1 MVVPIHIWAYAFR
14 VSLAAVVALYVA
26 FWLQLGG
33 ASSAAVT
40 VAILAQPTC
49 GAARAKA
56 ANRIAATLIGA
67 TMSVVIAGLFPGE
80 RIGML
85 GAFVCWICIC
95 VFVASYL
102 RGYQAYSAVLAGYTV
117 AIIALVNIDTP
128 QNVFTTM
135 TDRMAAIAIGILC
148 VTLINDVFGS
158 PPVWSELDRRM
169 SDIWR
174 DVRSYARDV
183 LSGNQG
189 NPERT
194 GALFAQISGLRDQ
207 VDVVAHD
214 MAGGRPRAAGATSA
228 MLALVE
234 IVQQVRLL
242 RFLAYDDPLAI
253 TIKDQCLAALDDG
266 HHAEALAFL
275 TKLRE
280 IELSRPDIVAGAVWQ
295 IQQAIRFVESKSL
308 LDDGL
313 SSLREG
319 LEPARDVRLPHRGEF
334 AVALGNATRIGI
346 ALLAGATFLVFAGW
360 PASVA
365 GVVITAILCGLSVTM
380 PSPSKFAI
388 AAMVSFVLASVSAGI
403 ARFYVLTESQDFV
416 RLAVAIAPVLFFG
429 CLLSVRPAIA
439 GIGLIMN
446 IIFLVLLAPSNP
458 QVYNP
463 LTFYSECIF
472 VAFALGV
479 VFLASRLVWPVSALD
494 RQHAVVRATQ
504 KTLTASV
511 AGAEYSLPALEFSL
525 ASRIADHVAS
535 AAGTRRP
542 RREVLKGLL
551 SINDLSLAAAS
562 AHLHLEQ
569 SSDDPAIRS
578 RIGQLQR
585 ALWSGNSRRLCAGAR
600 SILRRMYGREAEAR
614 DALLGAVTDLWS
626 AGLVLMREN
635 QRIRHFCDHSL
646 VRKGGVRWSLH

>member
-1 MVVPIHIWAYAFR
+1 
-14 VSLAAVVALYVA
+14 LAAVVALYVA

-40 VAILAQPTC
+40 VAILAQPTR
-49 GAARAKA
+49 GAALAKA
-56 ANRIAATLIGA
+56 ANRIVATLIGA

-102 RGYQAYSAVLAGYTV
+102 RGYRAYAAVLSGYTV

-158 PPVWSELDRRM
+158 PPVWRELDRRM

-183 LSGNQG
+183 LSGNEED
-189 NPERT
+189 PERA
-194 GALFAQISGLRDQ
+194 GALLAQVAGLRDQ
-207 VDVVAHD
+207 VDIVAHD
-214 MAGGRPRAAGATSA
+214 MADGRHRAAGARSA

-242 RFLAYDDPLAI
+242 SLLAHGDPLSI
-253 TIKDQCLAALDDG
+253 TVKDQCLAALDDD
-266 HHAEALAFL
+266 HYDAIARL

-295 IQQAIRFVESKSL
+295 IQQAVRFVESKSL
-308 LDDGL
+308 LEDGL
-313 SSLREG
+313 VSLREG
-319 LEPARDVRLPHRGEF
+319 LEPTRDVRLPQRGEF
-334 AVALGNATRIGI
+334 VVALGNAARIGI
-346 ALLAGATFLVFAGW
+346 ALLAGTTFLVFAGW
-360 PASVA
+360 PASVGA
-365 GVVITAILCGLSVTM
+365 LSITTILCALSTTM
-380 PSPSKFAI
+380 PSPSKFAV
-388 AAMVSFVLASVSAGI
+388 AAMVSFALASVSAGI
-403 ARFYVLTESQDFV
+403 VRFYFLTESQDFV
-416 RLAVAIAPVLFFG
+416 RLAIAIAPVLIFG

-446 IIFLVLLAPSNP
+446 VIFLVLLAPSNP

-463 LTFYSECIF
+463 LTFFSECMF

-494 RQHAVVRATQ
+494 RQHAAVRATQ
-504 KTLTASV
+504 ETLTASV
-511 AGAEYSLPALEFSL
+511 AGTEHSLPALEFSL
-525 ASRIADHVAS
+525 ASSIADYVAS
-535 AAGTRRP
+535 AAGARRP

-562 AHLHLEQ
+562 AHLHLAQ
-569 SSDDPAIRS
+569 SSDDPAVRS

-585 ALWSGNSRRLCAGAR
+585 ALWSGNSRRLRAGAR
-600 SILRRMYGREAEAR
+600 SILRRMRVSQADEREA
-614 DALLGAVTDLWS
+614 LLAAATDLWS
-626 AGLVLMREN
+626 AGLVLMREKR
-635 QRIRHFCDHSL
+635 RIRHFCDHSL

>member
-1 MVVPIHIWAYAFR
+1 
-14 VSLAAVVALYVA
+14 LAALVALYVA

-40 VAILAQPTC
+40 VAILAQPTR
-49 GAARAKA
+49 GAALAKA

-102 RGYQAYSAVLAGYTV
+102 RGFQAYAAVLSGYTV

-148 VTLINDVFGS
+148 VTLINDVFAS
-158 PPVWSELDRRM
+158 PPVWSALDRRM
-169 SDIWR
+169 NDIWR

-183 LSGNQG
+183 LSGN
-189 NPERT
+189 EEDRKRA
-194 GALFAQISGLRDQ
+194 GALLAQIAGLRDQ
-207 VDVVAHD
+207 VDIVAHD
-214 MAGGRPRAAGATSA
+214 MADGRRRAAGARSA

-242 RFLAYDDPLAI
+242 SLLAHGDPLGV
-253 TIKDQCLAALDDG
+253 TVRDQCLAALDD
-266 HHAEALAFL
+266 HHAEACAFL
-275 TKLRE
+275 KKLRE
-280 IELSRPDIVAGAVWQ
+280 IELSRPDIVVGAVWQ
-295 IQQAIRFVESKSL
+295 IQQAVRFVESKSL

-313 SSLREG
+313 LSLCEG
-319 LEPARDVRLPHRGEF
+319 LEPARDVRLPYRGEF
-334 AVALGNATRIGI
+334 AVALGNAARIGI
-346 ALLAGATFLVFAGW
+346 GLVAGATFLVVAGW

-365 GVVITAILCGLSVTM
+365 ALTITAILCGLSVTM
-380 PSPSKFAI
+380 ANPSKFTV
-388 AAMVSFVLASVSAGI
+388 AAMVAFVLASVSAGI
-403 ARFYVLTESQDFV
+403 VRFYVLTESQDFV
-416 RLAVAIAPVLFFG
+416 RLAVAVAPVLIFG
-429 CLLSVRPAIA
+429 CLFNVRPAIA

-463 LTFYSECIF
+463 ISFYSECVF
-472 VAFALGV
+472 VAFALAV

-494 RQHAVVRATQ
+494 KQHAAVRATQ
-504 KTLTASV
+504 ETLTASV
-511 AGAEYSLPALEFSL
+511 AGTEHSLPALEFSL
-525 ASRIADHVAS
+525 ASRIADYVAAS
-535 AAGTRRP
+535 AGTSRP
-542 RREVLKGLL
+542 RRELLKGLL
-551 SINDLSLAAAS
+551 STNDLSLAAAS
-562 AHLHLEQ
+562 AHFHLAQ
-569 SSDDPAIRS
+569 SSDDSAIRS
-578 RIGQLQR
+578 KVVQLQR

-614 DALLGAVTDLWS
+614 EAPLAAATDLWS
-626 AGLVLMREN
+626 AGLVLEREKR
-635 QRIRHFCDHSL
+635 RIRHFCDHSS
-646 VRKGGVRWSLH
+646 VRKGDVRWSSH

>member
-1 MVVPIHIWAYAFR
+1 MVIPVHIWAYAFR
-14 VSLAAVVALYVA
+14 VSLAALVALYVS

-40 VAILAQPTC
+40 VAVLAQPTR
-49 GAARAKA
+49 GAALAKA

-102 RGYQAYSAVLAGYTV
+102 RGYQAYAAVLSGYTV
-117 AIIALVNIDTP
+117 AIIALANIDTP

-158 PPVWSELDRRM
+158 PPVWRELDHRM

-174 DVRSYARDV
+174 DVRGYARDV
-183 LSGNQG
+183 LSGNQES
-189 NPERT
+189 PELT
-194 GALFAQISGLRDQ
+194 GALLAQISGLRDQ
-207 VDVVAHD
+207 VDIVAHD
-214 MAGGRPRAAGATSA
+214 MADGRHRAAGARSA

-234 IVQQVRLL
+234 IVRRVRLL
-242 RFLAYDDPLAI
+242 RLPAHGDPLAV
-253 TIKDQCLAALDDG
+253 TVKDQCLAALDD
-266 HHAEALAFL
+266 HHAEAFDFL
-275 TKLRE
+275 KKLRE
-280 IELSRPDIVAGAVWQ
+280 IELSRPEIVAEAVWQ
-295 IQQAIRFVESKSL
+295 IQQGVRLVESKSL
-308 LDDGL
+308 LNDGL

-319 LEPARDVRLPHRGEF
+319 LEPARDVRLPHGGEF
-334 AVALGNATRIGI
+334 AVALGNAARIGI
-346 ALLAGATFLVFAGW
+346 ALVAGATFLVFAGW
-360 PASVA
+360 PASA
-365 GVVITAILCGLSVTM
+365 SALTITAILCALSTTM
-380 PSPSKFAI
+380 PNPSKFAI
-388 AAMVSFVLASVSAGI
+388 AAMVGCAIASVSAGI
-403 ARFYVLTESQDFV
+403 VRFYVLTESQDFV
-416 RLAVAIAPVLFFG
+416 RLAVAIAPVLISG

-439 GIGLIMN
+439 GIGLTMN
-446 IIFLVLLAPSNP
+446 VYFLVLLAPSNP

-463 LTFYSECIF
+463 ITFYSECVF
-472 VAFALGV
+472 VAFAVSV
-479 VFLASRLVWPVSALD
+479 VFLASRLVWPVSAFD
-494 RQHAVVRATQ
+494 KQRAAVRATQ
-504 KTLTASV
+504 ERLTASV
-511 AGAEYSLPALEFSL
+511 TGTEYSLPALEFSL
-525 ASRIADHVAS
+525 AAGIADYVAS
-535 AAGTRRP
+535 VAGTRRP

-600 SILRRMYGREAEAR
+600 AILRRMHVSQAEAR
-614 DALLGAVTDLWS
+614 EALLAAATDLWS
-626 AGLVLMREN
+626 AGLVLEREKR
-635 QRIRHFCDHSL
+635 RIRHFCDHGSI
-646 VRKGGVRWSLH
+646 RKGDVPWSLR

>member
-1 MVVPIHIWAYAFR
+1 MVIPVQIWAYAFR
-14 VSLAAVVALYVA
+14 IWLAAVIALYVA

-40 VAILAQPTC
+40 VAILAQPTR
-49 GAARAKA
+49 GAALAKA

-67 TMSVVIAGLFPGE
+67 TISVVIAGLFAGE

-85 GAFVCWICIC
+85 GAFICWICIC

-102 RGYQAYSAVLAGYTV
+102 RGYQAYAAVLSGYTV
-117 AIIALVNIDTP
+117 AIITLVNIDTP

-135 TDRMAAIAIGILC
+135 TDRMAAITIGILC

-158 PPVWSELDRRM
+158 PPVWRGLERRI

-174 DVRSYARDV
+174 DIRSYVRV
-183 LSGNQG
+183 ELSGNG
-189 NPERT
+189 ENPEHA
-194 GALFAQISGLRDQ
+194 GELLAQISGLRDQ
-207 VDVVAHD
+207 VDIVAHD
-214 MAGGRPRAAGATSA
+214 MADGQHRAAGARSA

-242 RFLAYDDPLAI
+242 RLLAHGDPLAV
-253 TIKDQCLAALDDG
+253 TIRDQCLAVIDD
-266 HHAEALAFL
+266 HHSEAPTFL

-280 IELSRPDIVAGAVWQ
+280 TELSRPDVVVGAVWQ
-295 IQQAIRFVESKSL
+295 LQQAIRFVESKSL

-313 SSLREG
+313 LSLREG
-319 LEPARDVRLPHRGEF
+319 LEPARDIRLPHRGDF

-346 ALLAGATFLVFAGW
+346 ALVAGATFLVFAGW

-365 GVVITAILCGLSVTM
+365 ALTITAILCALSTTM
-380 PSPSKFAI
+380 PSPSKFAV
-388 AAMVSFVLASVSAGI
+388 AAMVSFVLGSVSAGI
-403 ARFYVLTESQDFV
+403 VRFYILTESQDFV
-416 RLAVAIAPVLFFG
+416 RLAVAIAPVVFFG
-429 CLLSVRPAIA
+429 CLLSVRPAIG

-463 LTFYSECIF
+463 LTFYSECVF

-494 RQHAVVRATQ
+494 KQHAVVKATQ
-504 KTLTASV
+504 ESLTTSV
-511 AGAEYSLPALEFSL
+511 SGTECSLPALEFDL
-525 ASRIADHVAS
+525 ASRIADYVTS
-535 AAGTRRP
+535 AAGARRP
-542 RREVLKGLL
+542 RRQVLKALL

-562 AHLHLEQ
+562 AHLHLVQ

-585 ALWSGNSRRLCAGAR
+585 ALWSGNSRRLFAGAR
-600 SILRRMYGREAEAR
+600 SVLRRMRGSQIEAREA
-614 DALLGAVTDLWS
+614 LLAAATDLWT
-626 AGLVLMREN
+626 AGLVLAYEQR
-635 QRIRHFCDHSL
+635 RIRHFCDHGS
-646 VRKGGVRWSLH
+646 VRKGDVPWSLH

>member
-1 MVVPIHIWAYAFR
+1 
-14 VSLAAVVALYVA
+14 LAAVVALYVA

-40 VAILAQPTC
+40 VAILALPTR
-49 GAARAKA
+49 GAVLAKA
-56 ANRIAATLIGA
+56 VNRIAATLMGA

-80 RIGML
+80 RIGMIA
-85 GAFVCWICIC
+85 AFVCWICIC

-102 RGYQAYSAVLAGYTV
+102 RGYQAYAAVLSGYTV

-158 PPVWSELDRRM
+158 PPVWRELDRRM

-183 LSGNQG
+183 LSGNAKDS
-189 NPERT
+189 ERA
-194 GALFAQISGLRDQ
+194 GALLAQISGLRDQ
-207 VDVVAHD
+207 VDIIAHD
-214 MAGGRPRAAGATSA
+214 MADGRQRAAGARSA

-242 RFLAYDDPLAI
+242 SWLAHGDPLAV
-253 TIKDQCLAALDDG
+253 TIKDQCLAALD
-266 HHAEALAFL
+266 HHAEPPGFL

-319 LEPARDVRLPHRGEF
+319 LEPARDVRLPHSGEV

-346 ALLAGATFLVFAGW
+346 ALLAGTTFLIFAGW
-360 PASVA
+360 PASA
-365 GVVITAILCGLSVTM
+365 GALSITTILCALSTTM
-380 PSPSKFAI
+380 PSPSKFAV
-388 AAMVSFVLASVSAGI
+388 AAMVSFVLAAVSAGFV
-403 ARFYVLTESQDFV
+403 RFYVLTESQDFV
-416 RLAVAIAPVLFFG
+416 RLAVAIAPVLIFG
-429 CLLSVRPAIA
+429 GLLSVRPAIA

-446 IIFLVLLAPSNP
+446 NIFLVLLAPSNP

-463 LTFYSECIF
+463 LTFFSECMF
-472 VAFALGV
+472 VAFALAI
-479 VFLASRLVWPVSALD
+479 VFLASRLVWPVSAFD
-494 RQHAVVRATQ
+494 KQRAVVRATQ

-511 AGAEYSLPALEFSL
+511 AGAEFSLSALEFCL
-525 ASRIADHVAS
+525 ASRIADYVAS
-535 AAGTRRP
+535 VAGTRRP

-551 SINDLSLAAAS
+551 STNDLSLAAAS
-562 AHLHLEQ
+562 AHRHLEQ
-569 SSDDPAIRS
+569 SSDDPAIHS

-585 ALWSGNSRRLCAGAR
+585 ALRSGNSRRLCAGAR
-600 SILRRMYGREAEAR
+600 SILRRMSVSRAEERE
-614 DALLGAVTDLWS
+614 ALLGAATDLWS
-626 AGLVLMREN
+626 AGLMLVHEKR
-635 QRIRHFCDHSL
+635 RIRHFCDLSS
-646 VRKGGVRWSLH
+646 VRKGDVRWSLR

>member
-1 MVVPIHIWAYAFR
+1 
-14 VSLAAVVALYVA
+14 
-26 FWLQLGG
+26 
-33 ASSAAVT
+33 
-40 VAILAQPTC
+40 
-49 GAARAKA
+49 
-56 ANRIAATLIGA
+56 
-67 TMSVVIAGLFPGE
+67 MSVVIAGLFPGD

-85 GAFVCWICIC
+85 GAFICWICVC

-102 RGYQAYSAVLAGYTV
+102 RGYQAYAAVLSGYTV

-135 TDRMAAIAIGILC
+135 TDRVAAIAIGILC

-158 PPVWSELDRRM
+158 PPVWRELDRRIR
-169 SDIWR
+169 DIWR

-183 LSGNQG
+183 LNGNPE

-194 GALFAQISGLRDQ
+194 GAFLTQISGLRDQ
-207 VDVVAHD
+207 VDIVAHD
-214 MAGGRPRAAGATSA
+214 MADGRHRAAGARSA
-228 MLALVE
+228 MLALIE

-242 RFLAYDDPLAI
+242 RLLAHGDPL
-253 TIKDQCLAALDDG
+253 TVTVKDQCLAALEG
-266 HHAEALAFL
+266 HRAEAIAFL
-275 TKLRE
+275 KNLRE
-280 IELSRPDIVAGAVWQ
+280 VEMSRPDIVAGAVWQ
-295 IQQAIRFVESKSL
+295 IQQAVRFVESRSL

-313 SSLREG
+313 LSLRKG
-319 LEPARDVRLPHRGEF
+319 LEPARDVRLPYRGEF
-334 AVALGNATRIGI
+334 AIALGNAARIGI
-346 ALLAGATFLVFAGW
+346 ALVAGATFLVFAGW

-365 GVVITAILCGLSVTM
+365 ALTITAVLCGLSITM
-380 PSPSKFAI
+380 PNPAKFTV
-388 AAMVSFVLASVSAGI
+388 AAMLAFGLASVSAGI
-403 ARFYVLTESQDFV
+403 VRFYVLTESQDFV

-463 LTFYSECIF
+463 LTFYSECTF
-472 VAFALGV
+472 VAFALGL

-494 RQHAVVRATQ
+494 KQHAAVRATQ

-511 AGAEYSLPALEFSL
+511 AGAGYSLPALEFDL
-525 ASRIADHVAS
+525 ASRIADYVAS
-535 AAGTRRP
+535 VADTHRP
-542 RREVLKGLL
+542 RRELLNGLL
-551 SINDLSLAAAS
+551 STNDLSLAAAS
-562 AHLHLEQ
+562 AHLHLAQ

-600 SILRRMYGREAEAR
+600 SIVRRISASQAGAREA
-614 DALLGAVTDLWS
+614 LLAAATDLWS
-626 AGLVLMREN
+626 AGLVLDREKR
-635 QRIRHFCDHSL
+635 RIRHFCDHGT
-646 VRKGGVRWSLH
+646 VGKGNVRWSLH

>member
-1 MVVPIHIWAYAFR
+1 MVIPVHIWAYAFR

-26 FWLQLGG
+26 FWLQLEG

-40 VAILAQPTC
+40 VAILAQPTR
-49 GAARAKA
+49 GAALAKA

-80 RIGML
+80 RVGML

-95 VFVASYL
+95 VFVASYF
-102 RGYQAYSAVLAGYTV
+102 RGYQAYAAVLSGYTV

-135 TDRMAAIAIGILC
+135 TDRMAAITVGILC

-158 PPVWSELDRRM
+158 PPVWRELDRRIN
-169 SDIWR
+169 DIWR
-174 DVRSYARDV
+174 DVRGYARDV
-183 LSGNQG
+183 LSGNQE

-194 GALFAQISGLRDQ
+194 GALLAQISGLRDQ
-207 VDVVAHD
+207 VDIVAHD
-214 MAGGRPRAAGATSA
+214 MADGRHRAAGARSA

-234 IVQQVRLL
+234 IVQRVRLL
-242 RFLAYDDPLAI
+242 SLLAHGDPLAV
-253 TIKDQCLAALDDG
+253 TVKDQCLAALDG
-266 HHAEALAFL
+266 HHVEVLALL
-275 TKLRE
+275 KKQRE
-280 IELSRPDIVAGAVWQ
+280 IELSRPDAVGGAVWQ
-295 IQQAIRFVESKSL
+295 IQQAVAFVESKGL

-313 SSLREG
+313 LSLREG
-319 LEPARDVRLPHRGEF
+319 FEPTRDIRLPQRGEF

-360 PASVA
+360 PSSVA
-365 GVVITAILCGLSVTM
+365 ALTITAILCALSTTM
-380 PSPSKFAI
+380 PSPSKFAV

-403 ARFYVLTESQDFV
+403 VRFYVLTESQDFL
-416 RLAVAIAPVLFFG
+416 RLAVAIAPVVIFG

-446 IIFLVLLAPSNP
+446 IIFLVLLGPSNP

-463 LTFYSECIF
+463 LTFYSECMF

-479 VFLASRLVWPVSALD
+479 VFLASRLVWPVSAFD
-494 RQHAVVRATQ
+494 RQYAVVRATQ
-504 KTLTASV
+504 KALTASV
-511 AGAEYSLPALEFSL
+511 AGTEYSLPALEFSL

-535 AAGTRRP
+535 VAGTRRP

-569 SSDDPAIRS
+569 SSDDPAVRS

-600 SILRRMYGREAEAR
+600 SILRRMRVSQADEREA
-614 DALLGAVTDLWS
+614 LLAAATDLWS
-626 AGLVLMREN
+626 AGLVLEREKR
-635 QRIRHFCDHSL
+635 RIRHFCDLSS
-646 VRKGGVRWSLH
+646 VTKGDVRWSLH

>member
-1 MVVPIHIWAYAFR
+1 MVIPVHIWAYGFR
-14 VSLAAVVALYVA
+14 IWLAAVVALYVA

-40 VAILAQPTC
+40 VAILAQPTR
-49 GAARAKA
+49 GAALAKA

-102 RGYQAYSAVLAGYTV
+102 RGYQAYAAVLSGYTV

-135 TDRMAAIAIGILC
+135 TDRMAAITIGILC

-158 PPVWSELDRRM
+158 PPVWRGLNRQM
-169 SDIWR
+169 NDIWR
-174 DVRSYARDV
+174 DVRGYARDA
-183 LSGNQG
+183 LSGNHE
-189 NPERT
+189 NSERA
-194 GALFAQISGLRDQ
+194 GALLAQISGLRDQ
-207 VDVVAHD
+207 VDIVADD
-214 MAGGRPRAAGATSA
+214 MADGRHRAAGARSA

-242 RFLAYDDPLAI
+242 RLLAHGDPLAI
-253 TIKDQCLAALDDG
+253 TIKDQCLAALDG
-266 HHAEALAFL
+266 HRSEALAFL

-280 IELSRPDIVAGAVWQ
+280 IELSRPDIVVGAVWQ
-295 IQQAIRFVESKSL
+295 LQQAVRFVQSRSL
-308 LDDGL
+308 FDDGL
-313 SSLREG
+313 LSLREG
-319 LEPARDVRLPHRGEF
+319 LEPVRDVRLPRSGEF

-346 ALLAGATFLVFAGW
+346 ALLAGTIFLVFAGW
-360 PASVA
+360 PASVGA
-365 GVVITAILCGLSVTM
+365 LTITAILCALSTMM
-380 PSPSKFAI
+380 PSPSKFAV

-403 ARFYVLTESQDFV
+403 LRFYVLTESQDFL
-416 RLAVAIAPVLFFG
+416 RLALAIAPVFFG

-446 IIFLVLLAPSNP
+446 VIFLVLLGPSNP

-463 LTFYSECIF
+463 ITFYSECMF
-472 VAFALGV
+472 VAFAIAV

-494 RQHAVVRATQ
+494 KQHAVVRATEE
-504 KTLTASV
+504 TLMSSV
-511 AGAEYSLPALEFSL
+511 AGAEDSLPALEFGL
-525 ASRIADHVAS
+525 ASRIADYV
-535 AAGTRRP
+535 AAGAGARRP
-542 RREVLKGLL
+542 RRELLKGLL
-551 SINDLSLAAAS
+551 STNDLSLAAAS
-562 AHLHLEQ
+562 AHLHLER

-578 RIGQLQR
+578 RIGQLRR

-600 SILRRMYGREAEAR
+600 SILRRMHVSQAEAR
-614 DALLGAVTDLWS
+614 EALLAAATDLWS
-626 AGLVLMREN
+626 ASLVLEREKR
-635 QRIRHFCDHSL
+635 RIRHFSDHGS
-646 VRKGGVRWSLH
+646 VKKGDV